1 MYKISININNNG
13 KGFFALNQLN
23 KTIGKIKFTLTD
35 SELIVLDTIVLV
47 KNHLHSIA
55 GMLIQEIVEYA
66 RMHELKII
74 TISKFVQKQF
84 SNNPLLYA
92 DVWEK
97 A

>member
-13 KGFFALNQLN
+13 NGFFALNQLN
-23 KTIGKIKFTLTD
+23 KTIGKIEFTLTD
-35 SELIVLDTIVLV
+35 GELILLDTIVLV

-55 GMLIQEIVEYA
+55 RMLLQEIVEYA